1 MSNPIIPI
9 SWGELIDKITILQ
22 IKLDQVTSSLARTN
36 VKRELAELE
45 TVFGKCC
52 PKSIDSELME
62 RELKAVNQQL
72 WNIED
77 EIREKERKRSFDDE
91 FIQLARSVYIKND
104 ERARIKRKIN
114 EIFGSDLIEEK
125 LYKPY

>member
-1 MSNPIIPI
+1 M
-9 SWGELIDKITILQ
+9 
-22 IKLDQVTSSLARTN
+22 
-36 VKRELAELE
+36 AELE

-77 EIREKERKRSFDDE
+77 EIREKERTRSFDDE

-104 ERARIKRKIN
+104 A
-114 EIFGSDLIEEK
+114 GTDEK
-125 LYKPY
+125 DK